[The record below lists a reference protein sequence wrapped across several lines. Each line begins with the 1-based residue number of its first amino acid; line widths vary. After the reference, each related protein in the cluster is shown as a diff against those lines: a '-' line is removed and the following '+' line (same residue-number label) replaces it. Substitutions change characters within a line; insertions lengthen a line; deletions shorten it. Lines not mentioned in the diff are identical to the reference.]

1 MSESKQILQLI
12 LDEIKSVNK
21 RTEKQ
26 EERLDS
32 IDKTLI
38 KQEEQISYHI
48 KRTDLLEAKADAI
61 EEDIKPLK
69 ERMNQFDGMKK
80 LFVIVGSLLAAA
92 VAIVEIIRF
101 FS

>member
-12 LDEIKSVNK
+12 LDEIKSVNQK
-21 RTEKQ
+21 LEKQ
-26 EERLDS
+26 EYRLDS
-32 IDKTLI
+32 IDVTLV

-48 KRTDLLEAKADAI
+48 RRTDLLEDRAENI
-61 EEDIKPLK
+61 EKDIKPIQ
-69 ERMNQFDGMKK
+69 ERVNQFDGMKK
-80 LFVIVGSLLAAA
+80 LFIVVGSLLAAA